1 MRVVRIT
8 SIALVIAIAAAACQ
22 EQGLLTAPGA
32 SPLMAKGG
40 GGGSRIGSATLAGGF
55 STFSAQSVEIVSDGA
70 RKLELHADQTVFQ
83 SSVDLS
89 NTIAAGIGGCTTE
102 PAGVSDERKAQL
114 LARMADALQN
124 RYFNAAVDRQGMG
137 APSATHSVAHT
148 WTEADGVLLSL
159 RIGPATELLPGNF
172 ATATEV
178 ARDVFVYT
186 GGAARII
193 DRTGSVKNHVYMAC
207 PNRDTVTVTLTR

>member
-1 MRVVRIT
+1 MRVLRIT

-32 SPLMAKGG
+32 SPLMAKSGG
-40 GGGSRIGSATLAGGF
+40 TRAGSATVAGGF
-55 STFSAQSVEIVSDGA
+55 ATASPQPVEIVSDGA

-83 SSVDLS
+83 SSIDLS
-89 NTIAAGIGGCTTE
+89 NTIAAGIAGCVTE
-102 PAGVSDERKAQL
+102 PAVSDERKAQL

-124 RYFNAAVDRQGMG
+124 RYFNAAVDRQKMG
-137 APSATHSVAHT
+137 APSETHRVAHT

-159 RIGPATELLPGNF
+159 RIGPATELLPGSY
-172 ATATEV
+172 ATATEI
-178 ARDVFVYT
+178 APDVFQYT

-207 PNRDTVTVTLTR
+207 PNRDVVTVTLTR